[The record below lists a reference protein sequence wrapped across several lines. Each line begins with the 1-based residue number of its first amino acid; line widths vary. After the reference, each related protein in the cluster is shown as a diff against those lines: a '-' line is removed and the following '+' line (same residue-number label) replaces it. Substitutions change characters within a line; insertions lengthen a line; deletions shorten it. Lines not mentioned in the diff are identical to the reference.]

1 MVTTVNYTIH
11 SRILSIR
18 SIKKEG
24 INDLAIFST
33 IHTHLPSK
41 YIKMYPIIS
50 RHPNNLVHIAN

>member
-1 MVTTVNYTIH
+1 MVTIVNYTIH

-41 YIKMYPIIS
+41 YIKMYLLYQDILTI
-50 RHPNNLVHIAN
+50 